1 MEAAEISCW
10 WQLTTSCPSIS
21 GSWWQLTTRLS
32 VSLRQLV
39 AADHQLSVSLRQLV
53 AADHQLSVNLR
64 PSMSVNPRQRVVTAE
79 GNVFVIAA
87 IVMEKGL
94 QNVANYLIVSLA
106 VADLMVACLVMPLGA
121 MYEITGSW
129 ALGPELCDMWTSAD
143 VLCCTASILHL
154 LAIAIDRYW
163 AVTNINY
170 IQSRNSRR
178 VLTMIVLVWVFA
190 LAISVGPVFGW
201 KDPDFEDRVNVNQEC
216 LVSQDVGYQVFATMA
231 SFYVPL
237 GAILSLY
244 WRIFQA
250 ARRRIRHKV
259 GSNGKRSRYQRPP
272 PPPPP
277 PATDTATL
285 TGSRVSEYELSSCA
299 TPTNNGN
306 GGGGGVSSVDV
317 IPRDAEHR
325 KKKTKKETLEA
336 KRERKAAK
344 TLAIVTGAFI
354 MCWLPFFVTAPL
366 LPLCNDCFFN
376 GAMMSFFLW
385 LGWFNSTLNPIIYTI
400 FSPDFRQAFKKILCG
415 RAAVKGRRG
424 R

>member
-1 MEAAEISCW
+1 MAVTAVPQPLTTIMTTTLSSIVSNTSNSSGLAEDGDEDQAWGLAAMV
-10 WQLTTSCPSIS
+10 TTSCIL
-21 GSWWQLTTRLS
+21 GVVILTT
-32 VSLRQLV
+32 VI
-39 AADHQLSVSLRQLV
+39 
-53 AADHQLSVNLR
+53 
-64 PSMSVNPRQRVVTAE
+64 

-121 MYEITGSW
+121 MYEITSSW
-129 ALGPELCDMWTSAD
+129 PLGPELCDMWTSAD

-190 LAISVGPVFGW
+190 LAISVGPLFGW
-201 KDPDFEDRVNVNQEC
+201 KDADFDERVYVNHEC
-216 LVSQDVGYQVFATMA
+216 IVSQDVGYQVFATMA

-237 GAILSLY
+237 AAILSLY

-259 GSNGKRSRYQRPP
+259 GSNGTAKRGRYQRAAAPP

-277 PATDTATL
+277 SETAAITS
-285 TGSRVSEYELSSCA
+285 SRVSEYELSSCA
-299 TPTNNGN
+299 TPTNNGSVATT
-306 GGGGGVSSVDV
+306 GGGGVSSVDV

-354 MCWLPFFVTAPL
+354 VCWLPFFVTAL
-366 LPLCNDCFFN
+366 LMPLCGENCSFS
-376 GAMMSFFLW
+376 GVMMSVFLW

-415 RAAVKGRRG
+415 RAAMKGRRG